1 MDREELFSLLHEI
14 VLDSD
19 WDVDLKMKLDDFVTE
34 LEEGEE

>member
-19 WDVDLKMKLDDFVTE
+19 WDADMKIKLDDFVTI